1 MAMFFTRRNTG
12 MVLAPL
18 LALLVWLL
26 TPTLVYEARMVAT
39 IMSFCLVFWMTEVI
53 PLSMTAFLGVLLAVM
68 LGIAQMETAFQNL
81 GHPII
86 LLFIGS
92 FLLARSM
99 T

>member
-1 MAMFFTRRNTG
+1 MSLSRRNVG
-12 MVLAPL
+12 LMAAPL
-18 LALLVWLL
+18 LALTMWWL
-26 TPTLVYEARMVAT
+26 TPELEPQARKVAMIMV
-39 IMSFCLVFWMTEVI
+39 FCLAFWMTEVI
-53 PLSMTAFLGVLLAVM
+53 PLSMTAFLGVLMAVM
-68 LGIAQMETAFQNL
+68 TGIADISTAFQNL